1 MRVMKRI
8 YHVFIF
14 LLFCLSIAKAQTTYL
29 MDNANVAL
37 TCPSTSLFYDSGG
50 SAGNYANNENFTKT
64 FSVPVGSCLQVSFSS
79 AFQTESGFDR
89 LRIYD
94 GPNNASPLLG
104 TYMGTTGPG
113 IITSSGTSL
122 TFSFTSDGSVVQAG
136 WSATITCLNACSG
149 SPVPG
154 TASGAISS
162 CASSPTSTITLTT
175 AGAAQGCGISYYWQT
190 APAITGPWTNISG
203 GTINPFTTTFTT
215 TTYYRMRTQCN
226 FSNTVYTNTIT
237 ATSNSPTI
245 TCGLSSYVAS
255 NIAYSFDTFVGTV
268 LPTTDDVLFT
278 TIINFGFPVCFAG
291 SQYWGGYVASNSA
304 FVFDAVP
311 CFPNILT
318 TTYAAGGVGTGYTIP
333 NPAPVNNTSIPR
345 NAILAP
351 WHDIH
356 PGLGGTIRYTTLG
369 VAPNR
374 RFVASWE
381 SIPMFSCGT
390 SSPAIYYTGQVKLFE
405 TTNDIE
411 IHIGNKGVCPGFNG
425 GKAVLGLHSYDGTVY
440 IPPVNATAHNSP
452 TQWTMSNTAYH
463 FSSPCINSGPCA
475 TLPVNFKSFYGQQ
488 IEATNKLTWETA
500 LEESIT
506 EFVIERSSDGIN
518 FTEIGRALPYNQ
530 PSKYDFKDVTFKPNI
545 INYYKIT
552 ALEKDGKRKS
562 TNIVPIGGNY
572 ETINVSEIYP
582 NPIRDNFTL
591 SYNAKIETEVFV
603 IIKDMFGRVVKSTQ
617 HSISVGNTQTMINC
631 PELRSGV
638 YIVEVAGSNNSKV
651 ISQQKL
657 IVVQ

>member
-1 MRVMKRI
+1 MKNI
-8 YHVFIF
+8 IKFF
-14 LLFCLSIAKAQTTYL
+14 LAFFFLVSVSNGQTTYL
-29 MDNANVAL
+29 MDNVNVAL

-149 SPVPG
+149 SPAPG

-162 CASSPTSTITLTT
+162 CGSSPTSTITLTT
-175 AGAAQGCGISYYWQT
+175 AGAAQACGISYYWQT

-226 FSNTVYTNTIT
+226 SSNSVYTNTIT

-245 TCGLSSYVAS
+245 TCGLSTYVAS

-268 LPTTDDVLFT
+268 LPTTDDVLFA

-304 FVFDAVP
+304 FVLDAVP

-318 TTYAAGGVGTGYTIP
+318 NTYAAGGVGTGYTIP

-351 WHDIH
+351 WQDIH

-390 SSPAIYYTGQVKLFE
+390 NSPGIYYTGQVKIFE
-405 TTNDIE
+405 TTNNIE
-411 IHIGNKGVCPGFNG
+411 IHVGNKGVCPGFNG
-425 GKAVLGLHSYDGTVY
+425 GKAVMGLHSFDGTVY

-452 TQWTMSNTAYH
+452 TQWSMSNTAYL

-475 TLPVNFKSFYGQQ
+475 VLPVNFKNFYGQQ
-488 IEATNKLTWETA
+488 IEAANKLSWETA
-500 LEESIT
+500 LEENIS
-506 EFVIERSSDGIN
+506 EFIVERSTDAVN
-518 FTEIGRALPYNQ
+518 FKEIGRNLPYNQ
-530 PSKYDFKDVTFKPNI
+530 PSKYVFNDNTFKANI
-545 INYYKIT
+545 INYYRVT
-552 ALEKDGKRKS
+552 AVEKNGDKKR
-562 TNIVPIGGNY
+562 TNIIPIGGNY
-572 ETINVSEIYP
+572 EELNVSEIFP
-582 NPIRDNFTL
+582 NPIKDNFTL
-591 SYNAKIETEVFV
+591 SFNSKVETEVNIT
-603 IIKDMFGRVVKSTQ
+603 IINMFGKKVKS
-617 HSISVGNTQTMINC
+617 SLNKLSVGVSKTQINV
-631 PELRSGV
+631 PELSSGI
-638 YIVEVAGSNNSKV
+638 YIVEITDSNNGKV

-657 IVVQ
+657 IVVN